1 MYNEDT
7 QEMRVWICGDCCSDL
22 NRYEH
27 SFEWS
32 ESFNVS
38 EIIAN
43 SLNFDEDD
51 TLDVD
56 DADNNEG
63 YDGYGLCIG
72 CQEVSAELGTGWF
85 IEKCI
90 VETEFDSDR
99 VYYRTTVQT

>member
-1 MYNEDT
+1 
-7 QEMRVWICGDCCSDL
+7 MRVWICGDCCRDL
-22 NRYEH
+22 NPYEH
-27 SFEWS
+27 TFEWS

-38 EIIAN
+38 EILAN

-51 TLDVD
+51 NLDVD
-56 DADNNEG
+56 DAEETDG

-72 CQEVSAELGTGWF
+72 CQEDSAELGEGWF

-90 VETEFDSDR
+90 VDVGFDNDR